1 MRFQYVFQEIGTGLR
16 RNLTMTIAVVVTVT
30 ISLFLLGLALLMR
43 AQATTM
49 KDYWYDRVEI
59 SVFMCNAYDTGE
71 QCATGQVNDEQK
83 AAIMRT
89 LEEHPEVESV
99 QHESQDQAYERFQD
113 RFQDSIAES
122 ITADQLQESF
132 RVKLQNPERY
142 EGVVS
147 AVAGLPG
154 VNQVVDL
161 RQILSN
167 FFRMLNHIQFGALAL
182 AGLAVLA
189 ALLLI
194 ANTVRVAAFSR
205 RRETGIMRLVGA
217 SNFYIQLPFV
227 IEAAIA
233 GLIGGAVAC
242 GFLAVV
248 EATAIQRVAAPALSF
263 TSWVGWSDVFAIM
276 PILLITGVAMA
287 AVTGFIT
294 LRRYLRV

>member
-16 RNLTMTIAVVVTVT
+16 RNLTMTVAVVVTVT

-43 AQATTM
+43 AQASTM

-71 QCATGQVNDEQK
+71 QCATGQANEEQK
-83 AAIMRT
+83 AAILQT
-89 LEEHPEVESV
+89 LESHPEVESV
-99 QHESQDQAYERFQD
+99 QFESQDQAYLRFQD

-122 ITADQLQESF
+122 ITADQLQESY